1 MKKTTRRILSLTI
14 AILMLLVTIL
24 PGSAIDLTFTPIVQ
38 TPAALTRIL
47 SAHPELSVASSQP
60 LYSPTNEIAAY
71 YYTFSPT
78 GYAIVSVQ
86 GEVVEWSP
94 TATREIPTNQTVYYA
109 GPLSYFTKSGVSYV
123 DVYSGE
129 AYRAA
134 VIAAR
139 YAEFESTAQAYAAPT
154 DIAPAAITP
163 PPETP
168 ITTLSGSTAELPA
181 AYRHHG
187 TECGCGYTRVCGTV
201 AVCILIKY
209 YNDYICPG
217 IVPSWGPDPNDSGSF
232 IHYMLTYTQ
241 PQYTDPDY
249 DDTSNDARGAY
260 SSELASGINAFWGVH
275 NRIDAYNG
283 YSATYGTFSY
293 SNYKNII
300 SDERPCILLLQD
312 HYTYHNHFVVGYGWY
327 EEYFSGVLGSTFCTV
342 ADGWGAVGVHIST
355 SYITQTVSISE

>member
-1 MKKTTRRILSLTI
+1 
-14 AILMLLVTIL
+14 MLLVTIL

-129 AYRAA
+129 AYSAA
-134 VIAAR
+134 VVVAQ
-139 YAEFESTAQAYAAPT
+139 YTEFENTAQEY
-154 DIAPAAITP
+154 IAPADVAPLAITP
-163 PPETP
+163 PPGEP
-168 ITTLSGSTAELPA
+168 ISILSGSTTHTPT
-181 AYRHHG
+181 AYRHQSA
-187 TECGCGYTRVCGTV
+187 ECGCGFTKVCGTV

-241 PQYTDPDY
+241 PQYTDPNY
-249 DDTSNDARGAY
+249 DDTSDGARGAS

-275 NRIDAYNG
+275 NRIDAYNE
-283 YSATYGTFSY
+283 YSATNETFSY
-293 SNYKNII
+293 LNYKNII
-300 SDERPCILLLQD
+300 ADEHPCILLLQN
-312 HYTYHNHFVVGYGWY
+312 HYTYNNHFVVGYGWY
-327 EEYFSGVLGSTFCTV
+327 EEYFSEVLGPTFCTV
-342 ADGWGAVGVHIST
+342 ADGWGNVGVHIST
-355 SYITQTVSISE
+355 NYIVQMVSISE